1 MIKLLLIL
9 VSITA
14 FMNAKAEE
22 NSKPDVHHPNTI
34 SNSEDPAVKKS
45 LNNVCYPKSHI
56 GYRKTSKF
64 TPYNLM
70 SECRDSGGRP
80 PKEPKHG

>member
-9 VSITA
+9 MSITT
-14 FMNAKAEE
+14 FMTANAEE
-22 NSKPDVHHPNTI
+22 SSKHDVHHPTTP
-34 SNSEDPAVKKS
+34 SNAEDPAVKKS
-45 LNNVCYPKSHI
+45 LSNVCYQKSHV
-56 GYRKTSKF
+56 GYRQTSKF
-64 TPYNLM
+64 TPYNSM